1 MLNAKKNEGNKR
13 RVNGKNIVLREGG
26 NNMYDDDRQGRKEGR
41 RGKNIVQQGRERHA
55 VRAGMMVKIMLTI
68 TIGTAILLL

>member
-1 MLNAKKNEGNKR
+1 MPKKNEGNKR
-13 RVNGKNIVLREGG
+13 RVNGKNIVREGG
-26 NNMYDDDRQGRKEGR
+26 NNMYDDDRQGGKEGR

-55 VRAGMMVKIMLTI
+55 VRAGMMVKLILTI

>member
-1 MLNAKKNEGNKR
+1 
-13 RVNGKNIVLREGG
+13 
-26 NNMYDDDRQGRKEGR
+26 MYNDDRQGRKEGR

-55 VRAGMMVKIMLTI
+55 VHRMMVKIIPTI

>member
-1 MLNAKKNEGNKR
+1 MPKKNEGNKR
-13 RVNGKNIVLREGG
+13 RVNGKNIVQEGG
-26 NNMYDDDRQGRKEGR
+26 INMYDDDRQGGKEGR

-55 VRAGMMVKIMLTI
+55 VRAGMMVKIILTI